1 MSYPEYDIDI
11 DETVEDFTDDY
22 EYQAYPSE
30 KAQQQQY
37 YGGELGAYGA
47 DPALGV
53 SAEKMRIQEL
63 ETQYGQVIEK
73 YKAAMVEVNQFK
85 NRKATEEEATNAKVK
100 QLEERV
106 TLIKNKAKEKIAEQD
121 QVISE
126 QNEKIGKYEEM
137 LALLEMNCKQA
148 ILKFNEAQ
156 AEVTK
161 REEMFQQHLA
171 FKNRYDYTVSYL
183 EEKSRKIQEDYK
195 KIIQNLQEELAK
207 QSGRKGLMKEITSK
221 VGGASLADNRS
232 RSSSPSCK
240 SETSPPKRF
249 KPEPLPTQL
258 VTQTTLDLE
267 NTTESPADT
276 SNNEQ
281 SESILEE
288 NVEEKLPKL
297 RDVKI
302 TLAEAMDE
310 FDNIDVKEETAK
322 DHA

>member
-53 SAEKMRIQEL
+53 SADKMRIQEL

-148 ILKFNEAQ
+148 ILKFNGAQ

-161 REEMFQQHLA
+161 REQHPTASRLQ
-171 FKNRYDYTVSYL
+171 
-183 EEKSRKIQEDYK
+183 KS
-195 KIIQNLQEELAK
+195 L
-207 QSGRKGLMKEITSK
+207 
-221 VGGASLADNRS
+221 
-232 RSSSPSCK
+232 
-240 SETSPPKRF
+240 
-249 KPEPLPTQL
+249 
-258 VTQTTLDLE
+258 
-267 NTTESPADT
+267 
-276 SNNEQ
+276 
-281 SESILEE
+281 
-288 NVEEKLPKL
+288 
-297 RDVKI
+297 
-302 TLAEAMDE
+302 
-310 FDNIDVKEETAK
+310 
-322 DHA
+322 